1 MQRRTATT
9 RPAIS
14 ETKTTSVWSRILAV
28 MYVFDEALST
38 TELGYL
44 ERRLVR
50 LERELLALKPGRSAE
65 Q

>member
-1 MQRRTATT
+1 
-9 RPAIS
+9 
-14 ETKTTSVWSRILAV
+14 
-28 MYVFDEALST
+28 MYAFDEALNT

-50 LERELLALKPGRSAE
+50 LERELLALKSGRSTE